1 MIVLYLL
8 LDASHLDIMD
18 IMTKV
23 LIGACI
29 TLIVWLIKTRH
40 DDRKETEKKIN
51 QSKLDYTVLNT
62 QLEEWQKYND
72 RKETEYSATLIE
84 IKESLK
90 TLVKDVTG
98 LKVAFASFKK

>member
-8 LDASHLDIMD
+8 LDASNVDVID

-23 LIGACI
+23 LIGVCV
-29 TLIVWLIKTRH
+29 LVIVWLIKTRH
-40 DDRKETEKKIN
+40 DDRKEVEKKIN

-62 QLEEWQKYND
+62 QIEEWRKYND
-72 RKETEYSATLIE
+72 KKETEYSDTLIE
-84 IKESLK
+84 IKDSLK

-98 LKVAFASFKK
+98 LKVAFAAFKK